1 MGLDAL
7 GLPVVLE
14 SYVDKLR
21 ENQGENSANIE
32 INIDQQL
39 SWLPEYLSVCIFRVA
54 QEAIRNSLKHSAAST
69 IFVDLYATS
78 ERIVLKVMDDGQGFS
93 MPDRLSEFSFS
104 GHYGLTGMQE
114 RVEYVGGRVTI
125 SSDPGKGTEVVAIF
139 PMQGDINDPK

>member
-104 GHYGLTGMQE
+104 GHYGLMGMQE